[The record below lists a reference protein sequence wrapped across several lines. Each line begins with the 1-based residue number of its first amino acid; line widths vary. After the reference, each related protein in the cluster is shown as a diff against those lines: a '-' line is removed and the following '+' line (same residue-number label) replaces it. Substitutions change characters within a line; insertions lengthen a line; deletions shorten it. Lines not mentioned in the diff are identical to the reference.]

1 MPNLQTIHEYS
12 QNTVNTL
19 IADRNQWTDYL
30 KTAANLYKYQFHD
43 QLLIYS
49 QRPDAT
55 AVASMDTW
63 NKHMNRWVKRGSKAI
78 ALIGDNNKIRYVFD
92 VSDTYKSKNGK
103 DINRWELTDEFA
115 PSVAEKLSANFNVP
129 NESDF
134 INTLTAVVDD
144 YVTERCSDYIPD
156 LMNSTDNSY
165 LDGLDELN
173 ISSILHDTIT
183 KSVTYEVMTRCG
195 YDADLY
201 FHEYDLSGVT
211 YFDTAETFAVLG
223 TAVSDTSEVILRS
236 IERSIKEIT
245 YERTQLHTERRLPD
259 TGLDNN
265 AASNEQIQPTAETVP
280 DEPPET
286 IVRSDDSD
294 GNTERSPVTDRVD
307 SGGIDGNVDVTIDI
321 GESATGQIDSPDG
334 VGTAYEQPDLD
345 SGGNDSYAGGVQL
358 SLFPSEQQ
366 QIESI
371 LQSEIDRLI
380 LQGSNTEKSKFRI
393 YRQFAENDDANDNI
407 AFLKDEYGWSG
418 GSIPIGYVGYDGKGM
433 TVRNYEN
440 DTSTTV
446 TWSNVEK
453 RIRYFVDNDMYLTPR
468 EVEQQPYYD
477 TWEIEYRRFHNSD
490 SHVMNVDPSEI
501 DSAAVMEKYLPYLKV
516 SAIFDDRSTLERFV
530 DSQVS
535 LHSHDHRDLQYAYTE
550 FPDFKATILQ
560 RMQAAEET
568 PTSAVNFHIT
578 DDNLGHGGAKTKYQ
592 MNADA
597 IKTLK
602 QIESE
607 NRYADT
613 SEQEILSKYVGWGG
627 IPQAFDEDNSQW
639 SNEYTEL
646 KSLLS
651 PEEYESARSSTL
663 NAHYTSTTVIKAM
676 YTAIENMGFTT
687 GNILEPSCG
696 VGNFFGLLPDSM
708 SQSKLY
714 GVELD
719 DITGR
724 IATHLYPKADIK
736 ISGFEKTNYQDNFF
750 DIAIGNVP
758 FGSYKLNDTKYD
770 KHNFM
775 IHDYFFAKTLDKV
788 RQNGVIAF
796 VTSKG
801 TLDKVNESARQHIA
815 ERADFLG
822 AIRLPDNAFTAN
834 AGTEVTTDII
844 FLQKRERPTTE
855 IPDWVHVGVNDDGIP
870 MNSYFIDHPEMVLGT
885 MEFDNKMYGN
895 EKSTTCRPFDGV
907 DLETLLN
914 QAVSKIHASIDDY
927 TIDEIDEK
935 SDILPAD
942 PNVRNFSY
950 AIVNDDIYY
959 RENSVMTKTD
969 ENERIRGM
977 IEIRDITRDLIDKQ
991 LENAPDT
998 AIFELQANLG
1008 IVYENYTANF
1018 GLLNSKENRK
1028 AFGDD
1033 SSYPLLC
1040 SLEILDENNKLQAK
1054 ADMFT
1059 KRTIKP
1065 HTAVTE
1071 VGTSAEA
1078 LAVSISEK
1086 ACVDIDFMC
1095 QLTGKS
1101 ETDIC
1106 HELHGVIFLN
1116 PQTSLYETADEYL
1129 SGNVR
1134 EKLEIAK
1141 LHSVNVSELESVQPK
1156 DLDASEISVRLG
1168 STWIDTDYI
1177 KDFIFELLEPPFY
1190 VKYNLDVAYSDT
1202 TSAWHIKDKYAS
1214 YTDVAARITFGT
1226 FRISA
1231 YEIIEATLNLKDVRI
1246 YDTKMIDGKEKRI
1259 LNHKETTLAQ
1269 QKQELIKNKFKSWI
1283 WNDLDRRTNLV
1294 RKYNEIYNS
1303 TRPRE
1308 YDGSHIK
1315 FVGMN
1320 PEISLRTHQVNAVA
1334 HAIYGGN
1341 TLLAHCVG
1349 AGKSFEMTAIAM
1361 ESKRLGLCSKSMIAV
1376 PNHLTEQWASEI
1388 LRLYP
1393 AANVLVTTKKDF
1405 ETHNRKKFCSRIATG
1420 DYDIVVIG
1428 HSQFEKIP
1436 VSLERQEAL
1445 LRKQIDDIAD
1455 ELSALKSSKGEKFTV
1470 KQLERTKK
1478 GLENKLEKLA
1488 NTTRKDNVINFE
1500 ELGIDKLFIDEA
1512 HMHKN
1517 LFLYTKMTRV
1527 AGIGQSEAQKSQDLF
1542 LKCRYLDEK
1551 TNGKGVVFAT
1561 GTPISNSMTE
1571 LYTMQRYL
1579 QYDKLQ
1585 QNNLAHFDCW
1595 ASTFGETKTAIELAP
1610 EGTNYRM
1617 KTRFSE
1623 FYNLPELMN
1632 MFKEIAD
1639 IQTADM
1645 LKLPIPE
1652 LKDGK
1657 PHDVVTE
1664 RSEFQKGM
1672 IAQLSERADKI
1683 RAGNVNSAA
1692 DNMLAITNDGRKLAL
1707 DQRLINPMLPDD
1719 PDSKVNACVTNVF
1732 EVWKSTAQDKS
1743 AQLVFSDLSTP
1754 HYDGKFN
1761 LYDDIKTKLVAK
1773 GVPESEIAFIHDART
1788 DKEKESLFAKVRSG
1802 NVRVLIGSTSKMGSG
1817 TNCQKRLVALH
1828 HLDVPWR
1835 PSDISQREGRILR
1848 QGNENK
1854 EVQIFRYVT
1863 KDTFDAYSWNII
1875 ENKQKFISQIMT
1887 GKNPNRSCEDADE
1900 TSLSYAE
1907 VKALAT
1913 GNPHIREKMDL
1924 EISVTRLKTLR
1935 AEHERQHYSL
1945 EDRLVRHYPNEVQKT
1960 TELISGYSADLARLE
1975 RTQPTDMVI
1984 GDITYSDK
1992 DEAGKALIDVCKTV
2006 DVNAITHIGSYR
2018 EFDMF
2023 LSFDKFEQEFRLT
2036 LKGDIGHTL
2045 ALGESA
2051 SGNMT
2056 RIGNALDNIEKKH
2069 ENTAMYLDTLNEQ
2082 VEKAKVELTQPFL
2095 YESELTEQITR
2106 LTELNN
2112 YLSEDVIIGDVDEV
2126 SADDEMIADT
2136 EKPSHKKEVGELC
2149 LE

>member
-1 MPNLQTIHEYS
+1 MVVIVALLISPIHAEDDEFTIPDGSGEVVEYI
-12 QNTVNTL
+12 NDAVTRREFYTV
-19 IADRNQWTDYL
+19 
-30 KTAANLYKYQFHD
+30 KTANDNVFYLIIDKEKSSGNVYFLTDADESDLIEFVKDKDKSQPIREAAVPVETETPPIIELEPTVEKSPNRAP
-43 QLLIYS
+43 LLMMVVFI
-49 QRPDAT
+49 
-55 AVASMDTW
+55 AVAGGGAYW
-63 NKHMNRWVKRGSKAI
+63 YF
-78 ALIGDNNKIRYVFD
+78 KIRTPNP
-92 VSDTYKSKNGK
+92 VSS
-103 DINRWELTDEFA
+103 I
-115 PSVAEKLSANFNVP
+115 LSANDDDFDDNYEETI
-129 NESDF
+129 NEDE
-134 INTLTAVVDD
+134 DD
-144 YVTERCSDYIPD
+144 LI
-156 LMNSTDNSY
+156 
-165 LDGLDELN
+165 DGLDEVN
-173 ISSILHDTIT
+173 VSGILQSTIIN
-183 KSVTYEVMTRCG
+183 SVTYEVMTRCG

-201 FHEYDLSGVT
+201 FDEYDLSGVT

-245 YERTQLHTERRLPD
+245 NERTELHTERRLPD
-259 TGLDNN
+259 TGLD
-265 AASNEQIQPTAETVP
+265 SDSVPDGQIQQTTETVP
-280 DEPPET
+280 DESPET
-286 IVRSDDSD
+286 VIRGDDSD
-294 GNTERSPVTDRVD
+294 RNVIRSPVTDRID
-307 SGGIDGNVDVTIDI
+307 GGGIDGNADVALDI
-321 GESATGQIDSPDG
+321 GESAAGQIYSPDG
-334 VGTAYEQPDLD
+334 VGTPYEQSDLD
-345 SGGNDSYAGGVQL
+345 SGGNDSYAGGIQL

-371 LQSEIDRLI
+371 LQSEIDWLI

-393 YRQFAENDDANDNI
+393 YRQFAENDNATDNI
-407 AFLKDEYGWSG
+407 SFLRNEYGWSG
-418 GSIPIGYVGYDGKGM
+418 GSITFTDGTSGYVGNAANGM
-433 TVRNYEN
+433 TIRDYEN
-440 DTSTTV
+440 DIITTV
-446 TWSNVEK
+446 SWTNVEK
-453 RIRYFVDNDMYLTPR
+453 QIRYFVDNDTYLTPR

-477 TWEIEYRRFHNSD
+477 TWETEYQRFHNSEN
-490 SHVMNVDPSEI
+490 HVMNVDPSDI
-501 DSAAVMEKYLPYLKV
+501 DSEAVMEKYLPYLKV
-516 SAIFDDRSTLERFV
+516 SAVFDNRSTLERFV

-535 LHSHDHRDLQYAYTE
+535 LHSYHHRDLQYAYME
-550 FPDFKATILQ
+550 IPEFKATILQ
-560 RMQAAEET
+560 RIQAAEDT
-568 PTSAVNFHIT
+568 PTSAVSPANFHIT
-578 DDNLGHGGAKTKYQ
+578 DDNLGQVNPRRAGNGAKTKYK
-592 MNADA
+592 MNVDA

-607 NRYADT
+607 NRFADS

-627 IPQAFDEDNSQW
+627 IPQAFDDRNPQW

-651 PEEYESARSSTL
+651 PDEYESARASTL
-663 NAHYTSTTVIKAM
+663 NAHYTSPTVIKAM
-676 YTAIENMGFTT
+676 YTAIENMGITT

-724 IATHLYPKADIK
+724 VATQLYPNADIK

-788 RQNGVIAF
+788 RSNGVIAF

-822 AIRLPDNAFTAN
+822 AVRLPDNAFTAN

-855 IPDWVHVGVNDDGIP
+855 IPDWVHVGVNDNGIP

-885 MEFDNKMYGN
+885 MEFDDKMYGN

-914 QAVSKIHASIDDY
+914 QAVSKIHAAIDDY

-942 PNVRNFSY
+942 PNIRNFSY

-959 RENSVMTKTD
+959 RENSVMTKVD
-969 ENERIRGM
+969 ENERIREM
-977 IEIRDITRDLIDKQ
+977 IEIRDITRELIDKQ

-998 AIFELQANLG
+998 VIFELQANLR

-1028 AFGDD
+1028 AFSDD

-1078 LAVSISEK
+1078 LAISISEK
-1086 ACVDIDFMC
+1086 ACVDMDFMR

-1106 HELHGVIFLN
+1106 DELHGVIFLN
-1116 PQTSLYETADEYL
+1116 PQTTKYETADEYL

-1141 LHSVNVSELESVQPK
+1141 LHSVNVSALESVQPK

-1214 YTDVAARITFGT
+1214 YSDVAGRVTFGT
-1226 FRISA
+1226 SRISA

-1246 YDTKMIDGKEKRI
+1246 YDTKIVDGKEKRI

-1269 QKQELIKNKFKSWI
+1269 QKQELIKDKFKSWI

-1308 YDGSHIK
+1308 YNGSHIK

-1349 AGKSFEMTAIAM
+1349 AGKSFEMAAIAM
-1361 ESKRLGLCSKSMIAV
+1361 ESKRLGLCNKSMIAV

-1420 DYDIVVIG
+1420 DYDIVIIG

-1436 VSLERQEAL
+1436 VSLERQAEL
-1445 LRKQIDDIAD
+1445 LRKQIDDITD

-1551 TNGKGVVFAT
+1551 THGKGVVFAT

-1579 QYDKLQ
+1579 QYGKLQ

-1623 FYNLPELMN
+1623 FHNLPELMN

-1645 LKLPIPE
+1645 LKLPVPE
-1652 LKDGK
+1652 LKGDK
-1657 PHDVVTE
+1657 PFDVVTE

-1672 IAQLSERADKI
+1672 IAKLSERADKI
-1683 RAGNVNSAA
+1683 RAGKVNSSV

-1732 EVWKSTAQDKS
+1732 EIWKSTEKDKS

-1773 GVPESEIAFIHDART
+1773 GVPESEIAFIHDAKT

-1835 PSDISQREGRILR
+1835 PSDIER
-1848 QGNENK
+1848 
-1854 EVQIFRYVT
+1854 
-1863 KDTFDAYSWNII
+1863 A
-1875 ENKQKFISQIMT
+1875 
-1887 GKNPNRSCEDADE
+1887 
-1900 TSLSYAE
+1900 
-1907 VKALAT
+1907 
-1913 GNPHIREKMDL
+1913 
-1924 EISVTRLKTLR
+1924 SV
-1935 AEHERQHYSL
+1935 
-1945 EDRLVRHYPNEVQKT
+1945 
-1960 TELISGYSADLARLE
+1960 
-1975 RTQPTDMVI
+1975 MV
-1984 GDITYSDK
+1984 
-1992 DEAGKALIDVCKTV
+1992 A
-2006 DVNAITHIGSYR
+2006 
-2018 EFDMF
+2018 
-2023 LSFDKFEQEFRLT
+2023 
-2036 LKGDIGHTL
+2036 
-2045 ALGESA
+2045 
-2051 SGNMT
+2051 
-2056 RIGNALDNIEKKH
+2056 
-2069 ENTAMYLDTLNEQ
+2069 
-2082 VEKAKVELTQPFL
+2082 
-2095 YESELTEQITR
+2095 
-2106 LTELNN
+2106 
-2112 YLSEDVIIGDVDEV
+2112 
-2126 SADDEMIADT
+2126 
-2136 EKPSHKKEVGELC
+2136 
-2149 LE
+2149 